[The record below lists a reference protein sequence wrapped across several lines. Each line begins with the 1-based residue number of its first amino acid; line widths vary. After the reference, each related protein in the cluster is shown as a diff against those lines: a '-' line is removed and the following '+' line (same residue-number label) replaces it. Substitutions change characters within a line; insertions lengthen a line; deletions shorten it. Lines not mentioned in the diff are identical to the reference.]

1 MVNFFL
7 ARPVLSWVTALFTI
21 LIGFFS
27 FLSLPINQYPNVAF
41 PQVAIFGS
49 MPGASTKTIEETV
62 IQVIERQMKGLENL
76 VYMTSSSDNTGNVE
90 MIFSFENGTDIA
102 AAQVQVQNK
111 LQQAM
116 PMLPEEVKRYGLQV
130 MDAAENS
137 FMLIVIYDESGK
149 YTNAQ
154 LNDYAA
160 SNVIDRLSRV
170 SGVGKVEHYGS
181 EAALRIWLDP
191 FKMERYKKNPEDIVR
206 AVQEQNTQ
214 SQGGQIGARSGENK
228 QKYNISIAASERL
241 GSVEE
246 FENIQLK
253 TVGTVGSL
261 KLGQLSNIEISEENF
276 FGSSTYQGHLAA
288 VIALKLSSKGNV
300 IETSQRVVDELNIMA
315 KAFPPGISYALSDER
330 APIVKKSIASVRNT
344 LLETVLLVAAVLF
357 LFLQKAR
364 ATVIPMFAIP
374 VVLAGVCVVLK
385 LLGFSINTLTL
396 FGMVLAVGLMVD
408 DAIVVVENVERIV
421 VNEGLSVYEAT
432 KKTMKQ
438 LSSALIGVGVAVSAV
453 FLPLG
458 FVEGSLGIIY
468 RQFAVTLVSAMFFSV
483 LVALFFTPTLC
494 MQILNKEESP
504 TLAIFKQFNISFSKF
519 ANWFCALVRSAL
531 LRPARSFAAFVLLL
545 SVSFLALWFTPS
557 AFLPQEDT
565 GMIYAGVQLPPL
577 SPAKET
583 KKQLKDIEDY
593 FNSRYGNEV
602 KDVITVEGWGFDG
615 NGQNNGMVFITL
627 KDWAV
632 RNHSTS
638 EILEEAQKHF
648 SENASGEVFFM
659 SPPAIMELGNSSGFD
674 FQLLDQGGKGRDFLR
689 KAKDALLTCA
699 RKDSRISDV
708 RYEGLPEAETY
719 KFSLDQDRAAA
730 HHLTQSQ
737 VDKAI
742 SSYWAG
748 EYINDFSYEGR
759 NKKVIVRAHPKF
771 LESLSDL
778 SSFSVRNMEDKMV
791 PLPSVLNTSSE
802 MRPQKVTRYQGYPS
816 MKITGEGTGSSSEAM
831 AAMESCFEK
840 LEDSLGFQWSG
851 LSLQEVL
858 ASGQVSKLY
867 LISAIVIFLCLAAL
881 YESWSVPFAVLI
893 CLPTGVAGTVLAGWL
908 LGMHKDIYFQLSILT
923 VFALQAKNS
932 ILIVEF
938 ALQALKEGRTV
949 IDALVDACRFRIR
962 PIIMTSLCFTLGILP
977 LVFASGASAGA
988 QNSLGKAIFFGMM
1001 TSTTVGVLFAPLCF
1015 LFVSLIRLKI
1025 GRNNKLSM
1033 S

>member
-1 MVNFFL
+1 
-7 ARPVLSWVTALFTI
+7 
-21 LIGFFS
+21 
-27 FLSLPINQYPNVAF
+27 
-41 PQVAIFGS
+41 
-49 MPGASTKTIEETV
+49 
-62 IQVIERQMKGLENL
+62 
-76 VYMTSSSDNTGNVE
+76 
-90 MIFSFENGTDIA
+90 
-102 AAQVQVQNK
+102 
-111 LQQAM
+111 
-116 PMLPEEVKRYGLQV
+116 
-130 MDAAENS
+130 
-137 FMLIVIYDESGK
+137 
-149 YTNAQ
+149 
-154 LNDYAA
+154 
-160 SNVIDRLSRV
+160 
-170 SGVGKVEHYGS
+170 
-181 EAALRIWLDP
+181 
-191 FKMERYKKNPEDIVR
+191 
-206 AVQEQNTQ
+206 
-214 SQGGQIGARSGENK
+214 
-228 QKYNISIAASERL
+228 
-241 GSVEE
+241 
-246 FENIQLK
+246 
-253 TVGTVGSL
+253 
-261 KLGQLSNIEISEENF
+261 
-276 FGSSTYQGHLAA
+276 
-288 VIALKLSSKGNV
+288 
-300 IETSQRVVDELNIMA
+300 
-315 KAFPPGISYALSDER
+315 
-330 APIVKKSIASVRNT
+330 
-344 LLETVLLVAAVLF
+344 
-357 LFLQKAR
+357 
-364 ATVIPMFAIP
+364 
-374 VVLAGVCVVLK
+374 
-385 LLGFSINTLTL
+385 
-396 FGMVLAVGLMVD
+396 
-408 DAIVVVENVERIV
+408 
-421 VNEGLSVYEAT
+421 
-432 KKTMKQ
+432 
-438 LSSALIGVGVAVSAV
+438 
-453 FLPLG
+453 
-458 FVEGSLGIIY
+458 
-468 RQFAVTLVSAMFFSV
+468 
-483 LVALFFTPTLC
+483 

-545 SVSFLALWFTPS
+545 SVSFLAFWFTPS

-759 NKKVIVRAHPKF
+759 NKKVIVQAHPKF

-977 LVFASGASAGA
+977 LVFTSGASAGA
-988 QNSLGKAIFFGMM
+988 QNSLGKAIFFGMT

-1015 LFVSLIRLKI
+1015 LFVYLIRLKI